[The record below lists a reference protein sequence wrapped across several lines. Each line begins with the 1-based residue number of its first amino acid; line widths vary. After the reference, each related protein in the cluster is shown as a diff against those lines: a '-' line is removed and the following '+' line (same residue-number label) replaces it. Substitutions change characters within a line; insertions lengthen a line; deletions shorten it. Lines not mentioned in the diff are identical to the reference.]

1 MEFPPPAFR
10 PSRKLSKVL
19 EANILEG
26 WRRVPLDSKSH
37 RKILHKVVD
46 KAPSKWGRKMS
57 DGGFWNQFLKIVNSG
72 NLQTE
77 NARAVVGM
85 ILQCEAELRKAGF
98 SSSLKR
104 KLRIFAQPGESPSS
118 SSSSSSSSSGSS
130 TSSSSSSSSSSEDS
144 EGEKEKVERTR
155 SEHVEIMQEGEERK
169 EGDESEEVLGKST
182 AEVIDLENEILRQ
195 EVKTLEAEEV
205 AVRAK
210 VEKAEGERRALEE
223 ERRRLAVYE
232 LELKALEAEEVAVI
246 RAKVEKAEG
255 ERRALGEERR
265 RLEPAAALTQFP
277 TYVAAYI
284 DVETNQDI
292 FDTDKADQE
301 KTDKD
306 KADHERKDKDKSD
319 QERKDKDKAD
329 HERKDK
335 DKANQERKDKDKA
348 DQERKDKDKADQER
362 KDKDK
367 SDHERKDKDKS
378 DQERKDKDKAAHERK
393 DKDKADHE
401 RKDKDKA
408 DQERKDKEKR
418 SKPAKSDFLQA
429 EAEADAAKIGVHRP
443 SSTDVPRSSDDQ
455 GIWKG
460 LEDLREQRVF
470 RQKIDDTF
478 TLILGPDPASQAL
491 AGPQVSLHIGSLFL
505 VQNKGPKAKAQV
517 GHHSIARGENAVF
530 EGH

>member
-1 MEFPPPAFR
+1 
-10 PSRKLSKVL
+10 
-19 EANILEG
+19 
-26 WRRVPLDSKSH
+26 
-37 RKILHKVVD
+37 
-46 KAPSKWGRKMS
+46 MS
-57 DGGFWNQFLKIVNSG
+57 NGGFWTQFLKIVNSG
-72 NLQTE
+72 NLHTE
-77 NARAVVGM
+77 NARSVVKM

-104 KLRIFAQPGESPSS
+104 KLRNFAQPGESTSS

-130 TSSSSSSSSSSEDS
+130 TSSSSSSSSSSEES
-144 EGEKEKVERTR
+144 EGEKGNVERTR
-155 SEHVEIMQEGEERK
+155 SEQVEIMQEGEERK
-169 EGDESEEVLGKST
+169 EGEESEKVLGKSE
-182 AEVIDLENEILRQ
+182 AEVIGLENEILRN
-195 EVKTLEAEEV
+195 EVKALQAEEA

-210 VEKAEGERRALEE
+210 VEKAEGEKRILEE

-232 LELKALEAEEVAVI
+232 LELKALEAEDVAKV
-246 RAKVEKAEG
+246 AKVEKAVG
-255 ERRALGEERR
+255 EKGALEEERR

-292 FDTDKADQE
+292 FDTDKADQ
-301 KTDKD
+301 D
-306 KADHERKDKDKSD
+306 
-319 QERKDKDKAD
+319 RKDKDKAD
-329 HERKDK
+329 C
-335 DKANQERKDKDKA
+335 ERKDKDKA
-348 DQERKDKDKADQER
+348 DQDRKDKDKADQDR

-367 SDHERKDKDKS
+367 ADQDRKDKDKA
-378 DQERKDKDKAAHERK
+378 DCERKDKDKAAQ
-393 DKDKADHE
+393 D
-401 RKDKDKA
+401 
-408 DQERKDKEKR
+408 RKDKEKR

-443 SSTDVPRSSDDQ
+443 CSPDVPRPSDDQ

-460 LEDLREQRVF
+460 LEDLREQRVY

-517 GHHSIARGENAVF
+517 IINKICTMNTS
-530 EGH
+530 